1 MLKIEPHINN
11 FMLQMIKKKKA
22 QVLLKRCVRIKDMFL
37 FSVTAVP
44 FK

>member
-11 FMLQMIKKKKA
+11 FMLQMIKKKA